1 MAEDEE
7 SKKRRVVVESLGWL
21 TESLIMPNKYRVT
34 SGVEASSI
42 MELKAQLYQSQEES
56 KKLARRPISSVRI
69 SCAASNDDHIV
80 TLMHGSDPVRV
91 ELNRLENDIRDKDRE
106 LGDAVA
112 EIKSLRNSE
121 HLKEMAVKEDNKVVD
136 EVVKEEMFGL

>member
-1 MAEDEE
+1 MASTTTHISNCEHEPPT
-7 SKKRRVVVESLGWL
+7 K
-21 TESLIMPNKYRVT
+21 P
-34 SGVEASSI
+34 
-42 MELKAQLYQSQEES
+42 
-56 KKLARRPISSVRI
+56 LAFTSSVSFKACKKTNFFRRNLL
-69 SCAASNDDHIV
+69 CRLNDDDIV

-121 HLKEMAVKEDNKVVD
+121 HLKERAVKEDNKVVD